1 MGNSV
6 EANAYYKSKPI
17 QQEFPVIIF
26 SHGLGG
32 NRTQNTANIESLASN
47 GYVVFAIE
55 HTYDANITIF
65 NDSTYI
71 EFDSYLPDGV
81 SATDYFRF
89 KDVIQLMLVGGFVFF
104 TLSLIWR
111 AFKPSSLKLP
121 RTSVRRR
128 KGEQVSKWKQTL
140 LIPFVKP

>member
-1 MGNSV
+1 MSKGNWSDW
-6 EANAYYKSKPI
+6 EKP
-17 QQEFPVIIF
+17 
-26 SHGLGG
+26 
-32 NRTQNTANIESLASN
+32 
-47 GYVVFAIE
+47 
-55 HTYDANITIF
+55 
-65 NDSTYI
+65 
-71 EFDSYLPDGV
+71 FDYYLPDGV

-128 KGEQVSKWKQTL
+128 KGEQV
-140 LIPFVKP
+140 

>member
-1 MGNSV
+1 M
-6 EANAYYKSKPI
+6 SKGSCFI
-17 QQEFPVIIF
+17 LLVC
-26 SHGLGG
+26 
-32 NRTQNTANIESLASN
+32 
-47 GYVVFAIE
+47 VAI
-55 HTYDANITIF
+55 
-65 NDSTYI
+65 STFLLTSQFVYWVKP
-71 EFDSYLPDGV
+71 FDYYLPDGV

-128 KGEQVSKWKQTL
+128 KGEQV
-140 LIPFVKP
+140 